1 MSKKQIYY
9 LKRLGILIMDYRKY
23 LLFKLIFIIFVI
35 CSTVQ
40 NVNANIIY
48 SKDNLLITE
57 NELNSF
63 INIYQDVKNI
73 KLSKSIAIKK
83 LILQKKTLKRLLK
96 NQESFLKELDKNIQL
111 EFGENAIKDKN
122 FRDFIRYSKIRNEF
136 IINYFNN
143 NFSQKDLELALRGL
157 DDLTFPLSR
166 NGCMTILEKK
176 ELSKNKLFI
185 ENLYLKFKKNISDIF
200 IIINDQNYSVCL
212 SQKDLK
218 RIENAI
224 VKIIENKTEIEFKNF
239 IYEK

>member
-1 MSKKQIYY
+1 
-9 LKRLGILIMDYRKY
+9 MDYRKY
-23 LLFKLIFIIFVI
+23 LLLKLIFIIFFI
-35 CSTVQ
+35 CSTFQ
-40 NVNANIIY
+40 NINANIVY

-63 INIYQDVKNI
+63 INIYQDATDT

-111 EFGENAIKDKN
+111 EFGENSIKDKN
-122 FRDFIRYSKIRNEF
+122 FRDFIRYSKIRNDF

-143 NFSQKDLELALRGL
+143 TFSQKDLELALKEL
-157 DDLTFPLSR
+157 NNLTFPLSK
-166 NGCMTILEKK
+166 NGCMTIIEKK

-185 ENLYLKFKKNISDIF
+185 ENFFLKFKENVSNID

-218 RIENAI
+218 KIENAI

>member
-1 MSKKQIYY
+1 MDYK
-9 LKRLGILIMDYRKY
+9 KRLF
-23 LLFKLIFIIFVI
+23 FKLIFIIFVI
-35 CSTVQ
+35 CSNAQ
-40 NVNANIIY
+40 IINANIIY
-48 SKDNLLITE
+48 SKDSLLITE

-63 INIYQDVKNI
+63 IKIYQETEDI

-83 LILQKKTLKRLLK
+83 LILQKKTLKRLVK

-143 NFSQKDLELALRGL
+143 TFSQKDLELALREL
-157 DDLTFPLSR
+157 NDLTFPLSK
-166 NGCMTILEKK
+166 NGCMTIVEKK

-185 ENLYLKFKKNISDIF
+185 ENLYLKFKENVSNID

-218 RIENAI
+218 KIENAI
-224 VKIIENKTEIEFKNF
+224 VKIIENKTEIEFKTF
-239 IYEK
+239 IYAK

>member
-9 LKRLGILIMDYRKY
+9 LKRQEILIMDYRKY
-23 LLFKLIFIIFVI
+23 VLFKLIFIIFVI
-35 CSTVQ
+35 CSNVQ

-48 SKDNLLITE
+48 SKDSLLITE
-57 NELNSF
+57 NELKSF
-63 INIYQDVKNI
+63 INIYQDVKDI

-143 NFSQKDLELALRGL
+143 TFSQKDLELALREL
-157 DDLTFPLSR
+157 NDLTFPLSK
-166 NGCMTILEKK
+166 NGCMTIVEKK

-185 ENLYLKFKKNISDIF
+185 ENLYLKFKENVSNID

-218 RIENAI
+218 KIENAI
-224 VKIIENKTEIEFKNF
+224 VKIIENKTEIEFKTF
-239 IYEK
+239 IYAK

>member
-1 MSKKQIYY
+1 
-9 LKRLGILIMDYRKY
+9 MDYRKY

-136 IINYFNN
+136 IIN
-143 NFSQKDLELALRGL
+143 L
-157 DDLTFPLSR
+157 
-166 NGCMTILEKK
+166 
-176 ELSKNKLFI
+176 
-185 ENLYLKFKKNISDIF
+185 NLIF
-200 IIINDQNYSVCL
+200 FV
-212 SQKDLK
+212 
-218 RIENAI
+218 
-224 VKIIENKTEIEFKNF
+224 
-239 IYEK
+239 

>member
-1 MSKKQIYY
+1 MNKKQIYY
-9 LKRLGILIMDYRKY
+9 SKNPGTLIMDYKKR
-23 LLFKLIFIIFVI
+23 LFFKLIFIIFAI
-35 CSTVQ
+35 CSTAQ
-40 NVNANIIY
+40 IINANIIY
-48 SKDNLLITE
+48 SKDSLLITE

-63 INIYQDVKNI
+63 IKIYQETEDI

-111 EFGENAIKDKN
+111 EFGENTIKDKN
-122 FRDFIRYSKIRNEF
+122 LRDFIRYSKIRNEF

-143 NFSQKDLELALRGL
+143 TFSQEDLELALREL
-157 DDLTFPLSR
+157 NDLTFPLSK
-166 NGCMTILEKK
+166 NGCMTIVEKK

-185 ENLYLKFKKNISDIF
+185 ENLYSKFKENVSNIY

-218 RIENAI
+218 KIENAI
-224 VKIIENKTEIEFKNF
+224 VKIIENKTEIEFRTF
-239 IYEK
+239 IYAK

>member
-1 MSKKQIYY
+1 
-9 LKRLGILIMDYRKY
+9 MDYRKY
-23 LLFKLIFIIFVI
+23 VLFKLIFIIFVI
-35 CSTVQ
+35 CSNVQ

-48 SKDNLLITE
+48 SKDSLLITE

-63 INIYQDVKNI
+63 IKIYQETEDI

-83 LILQKKTLKRLLK
+83 LILQKKTLKRLVK

-111 EFGENAIKDKN
+111 EFGENVIKDKN
-122 FRDFIRYSKIRNEF
+122 LRDFIRYSKIRNEF

-143 NFSQKDLELALRGL
+143 TFSQKDLELALREL
-157 DDLTFPLSR
+157 NDLTFPLSK
-166 NGCMTILEKK
+166 NGCMTIVEKK

-185 ENLYLKFKKNISDIF
+185 ENLYLKFKENVSNID

-218 RIENAI
+218 KIENAI
-224 VKIIENKTEIEFKNF
+224 VKIIENKTEIEFKTF
-239 IYEK
+239 IYAK

>member
-1 MSKKQIYY
+1 MDYK
-9 LKRLGILIMDYRKY
+9 KRLF
-23 LLFKLIFIIFVI
+23 FKLIFIIFVI
-35 CSTVQ
+35 CSNAQ
-40 NVNANIIY
+40 IINANIIY
-48 SKDNLLITE
+48 SKDSLLITE

-63 INIYQDVKNI
+63 IKIYQETEDI

-83 LILQKKTLKRLLK
+83 LILQKKTLKRLVK

-111 EFGENAIKDKN
+111 EFGENVIKDKN
-122 FRDFIRYSKIRNEF
+122 LRDFIRYSKIRNEF

-143 NFSQKDLELALRGL
+143 TFSQKDLELALREL
-157 DDLTFPLSR
+157 NDLTFPLSK
-166 NGCMTILEKK
+166 NGCMTIVEKK

-185 ENLYLKFKKNISDIF
+185 ENLYLKFKENVSNID

-218 RIENAI
+218 KIENAI
-224 VKIIENKTEIEFKNF
+224 VKIIENKTEIEFKTF

>member
-1 MSKKQIYY
+1 MDYK
-9 LKRLGILIMDYRKY
+9 KRLF
-23 LLFKLIFIIFVI
+23 FKLIFIIFFVI
-35 CSTVQ
+35 CSTAQ
-40 NVNANIIY
+40 NINANIIY
-48 SKDNLLITE
+48 SKDRLLITE

-63 INIYQDVKNI
+63 IKIYQEIEDI

-111 EFGENAIKDKN
+111 EFGENVIKDKN
-122 FRDFIRYSKIRNEF
+122 LRDFIRYSKIRNEF

-143 NFSQKDLELALRGL
+143 TFSQKDLELALREL
-157 DDLTFPLSR
+157 NDLTFPLSK
-166 NGCMTILEKK
+166 NGCMTIVEKK

-185 ENLYLKFKKNISDIF
+185 ENLYLKFKENVSNID

-218 RIENAI
+218 KIENAI
-224 VKIIENKTEIEFKNF
+224 VKIIENKTEIEFKTF
-239 IYEK
+239 IYAK

>member
-1 MSKKQIYY
+1 MDYK
-9 LKRLGILIMDYRKY
+9 KRLF
-23 LLFKLIFIIFVI
+23 FKLIFIIFAI
-35 CSTVQ
+35 CSTAQ
-40 NVNANIIY
+40 IINANIIY
-48 SKDNLLITE
+48 SKDSLLITE

-63 INIYQDVKNI
+63 IKIYQETEDI

-111 EFGENAIKDKN
+111 EFGENTIKDKN
-122 FRDFIRYSKIRNEF
+122 LRDFIRYSKIRNEF

-143 NFSQKDLELALRGL
+143 TFSQEDLELALREL
-157 DDLTFPLSR
+157 NDLTFPLSK
-166 NGCMTILEKK
+166 NGCMTIVEKK

-185 ENLYLKFKKNISDIF
+185 ENLYSKFKENVSNIY

-218 RIENAI
+218 KIENAI
-224 VKIIENKTEIEFKNF
+224 VKIIENKTEIEFRTF
-239 IYEK
+239 IYAK

>member
-1 MSKKQIYY
+1 
-9 LKRLGILIMDYRKY
+9 MDYRKY
-23 LLFKLIFIIFVI
+23 VLFKLIFIIFVI
-35 CSTVQ
+35 CSNVQ

-48 SKDNLLITE
+48 SKDSLLITE

-63 INIYQDVKNI
+63 INIYQDVKDI

-136 IINYFNN
+136 IIDYFNN
-143 NFSQKDLELALRGL
+143 NFSQKDLELALREL
-157 DDLTFPLSR
+157 DDLTFPLST
-166 NGCMTILEKK
+166 NECMTILKKK
-176 ELSKNKLFI
+176 ELSKDKLFI
-185 ENLYLKFKKNISDIF
+185 ENLYLKFKKNISDIV
-200 IIINDQNYSVCL
+200 IIINGQNYSVCL
-212 SQKDLK
+212 SQTDLK
-218 RIENAI
+218 KIENAI
-224 VKIIENKTEIEFKNF
+224 VKIIENKTEIEFKTF